1 MGTIRATS
9 RPRRLIKAITMSS
22 PLLKAADLNSLLIF
36 EKLCD
41 DWVREVHKFTS
52 ERKKKKSY
60 VIFRNVENKKLTSLE
75 ELKEELND
83 VSFIENLEFKSAFS
97 HDTVSN
103 KVGANKNARK
113 AAKAWMANP
122 NKQISKPKVIKEKSP
137 VPEIVQQNET
147 TPDQTEA
154 MFVKESSPVK
164 EETIV
169 QETPKEEVSVEETEI
184 VEKEVEAAEEKTPES
199 DVQPEVKAP
208 IEETQSQVENII
220 VPVVDELEVSLP
232 ESITTTEAVE
242 KIADNKMDTPVEEV
256 IAEETASAP
265 ENNSIPVE
273 EEITS
278 PVEEEITSHVEE
290 EITSP
295 VEEEITSPIEEG
307 VTINVED
314 KVVSPV
320 EEVTIEENNTTEEG
334 VETLGAISDD
344 IDVVK
349 EEVAVEEIIETPF
362 TTEEVTEPV
371 EEEATACGEKTSVEE
386 EKIEKEA
393 SVPPVEEVAVPVETE
408 ITTSSEESPE
418 LESSIK
424 ESFVEDCTAPVQ
436 NEVLDVEPTQENVSV
451 PEDVAT
457 PIEEEINLIPKEEVT
472 SPVIEETEIA
482 PEDTVSATFEEETAT
497 TCEEEVKTA
506 IEETSSEENTV
517 IPAITNEAKVPNET
531 EVVVHVE
538 NVDKEAPIETEVTA
552 AIAEEIAVPVIDD
565 VNTVVEEV
573 VTTIAVENVD
583 NSKADEE
590 ISREGSIDN
599 MSTDSDLGSMESLE
613 QSNKSEQSS
622 DDSLSDTEPSLT
634 KPRFSELNIE
644 SEDTKIQEK
653 VQQEELKTEVNISQ
667 NTQII
672 LLFIV
677 GVSL

>member
-83 VSFIENLEFKSAFS
+83 VSFLENLEFKSAFS
-97 HDTVSN
+97 HDIVSN

-169 QETPKEEVSVEETEI
+169 QETPKEEVSVEEAEI

-220 VPVVDELEVSLP
+220 VPVVDEFVVSLP

-242 KIADNKMDTPVEEV
+242 E

-278 PVEEEITSHVEE
+278 PVEEEITSH
-290 EITSP
+290 
-295 VEEEITSPIEEG
+295 
-307 VTINVED
+307 
-314 KVVSPV
+314 
-320 EEVTIEENNTTEEG
+320 
-334 VETLGAISDD
+334 
-344 IDVVK
+344 
-349 EEVAVEEIIETPF
+349 
-362 TTEEVTEPV
+362 
-371 EEEATACGEKTSVEE
+371 
-386 EKIEKEA
+386 
-393 SVPPVEEVAVPVETE
+393 
-408 ITTSSEESPE
+408 
-418 LESSIK
+418 
-424 ESFVEDCTAPVQ
+424 
-436 NEVLDVEPTQENVSV
+436 
-451 PEDVAT
+451 
-457 PIEEEINLIPKEEVT
+457 
-472 SPVIEETEIA
+472 
-482 PEDTVSATFEEETAT
+482 
-497 TCEEEVKTA
+497 
-506 IEETSSEENTV
+506 
-517 IPAITNEAKVPNET
+517 
-531 EVVVHVE
+531 
-538 NVDKEAPIETEVTA
+538 
-552 AIAEEIAVPVIDD
+552 
-565 VNTVVEEV
+565 
-573 VTTIAVENVD
+573 
-583 NSKADEE
+583 
-590 ISREGSIDN
+590 
-599 MSTDSDLGSMESLE
+599 
-613 QSNKSEQSS
+613 
-622 DDSLSDTEPSLT
+622 
-634 KPRFSELNIE
+634 
-644 SEDTKIQEK
+644 
-653 VQQEELKTEVNISQ
+653 
-667 NTQII
+667 
-672 LLFIV
+672 
-677 GVSL
+677 

>member
-83 VSFIENLEFKSAFS
+83 VSFLENLEFKSAFS
-97 HDTVSN
+97 HDIVSN

-113 AAKAWMANP
+113 AAKAWMADP

-147 TPDQTEA
+147 TPDETEA
-154 MFVKESSPVK
+154 IVVKESSPVK

-169 QETPKEEVSVEETEI
+169 QETSKEEVSVEEADIE
-184 VEKEVEAAEEKTPES
+184 EKEVEAAEEKTPES
-199 DVQPEVKAP
+199 DEQQEVEAP
-208 IEETQSQVENII
+208 VEETESQVENII
-220 VPVVDELEVSLP
+220 VPVVDEVVMSLP
-232 ESITTTEAVE
+232 ESMTTTEMSDVEAVE
-242 KIADNKMDTPVEEV
+242 EIADEKKDTPGEEV
-256 IAEETASAP
+256 IAEETASAI
-265 ENNSIPVE
+265 ENDSI
-273 EEITS
+273 
-278 PVEEEITSHVEE
+278 
-290 EITSP
+290 P

-307 VTINVED
+307 VTIDVENE
-314 KVVSPV
+314 VVS
-320 EEVTIEENNTTEEG
+320 IEEKNTTEEV
-334 VETLGAISDD
+334 VETLEAISDD
-344 IDVVK
+344 VDVIK
-349 EEVAVEEIIETPF
+349 EEVAVEEICETPSI
-362 TTEEVTEPV
+362 TEEVTEPV
-371 EEEATACGEKTSVEE
+371 EEEATACDEKTPVEE

-424 ESFVEDCTAPVQ
+424 ESLVEDVTAPVQ

-457 PIEEEINLIPKEEVT
+457 PIEEEINLITKEEVT

-497 TCEEEVKTA
+497 TCEEEVKTP
-506 IEETSSEENTV
+506 IEETSAEENTV
-517 IPAITNEAKVPNET
+517 IPVITNEAKVPNET

-552 AIAEEIAVPVIDD
+552 AIAEEIAVPLIDD

-613 QSNKSEQSS
+613 QSNKIEQSS
-622 DDSLSDTEPSLT
+622 DESLSDTEPSLT

-653 VQQEELKTEVNISQ
+653 VQQEELKTEVNIS
-667 NTQII
+667 
-672 LLFIV
+672 
-677 GVSL
+677 

>member
-1 MGTIRATS
+1 
-9 RPRRLIKAITMSS
+9 MSS

-83 VSFIENLEFKSAFS
+83 VSFLENLEFKSAFS
-97 HDTVSN
+97 HDIVSN

-113 AAKAWMANP
+113 AAKAWMADP

-169 QETPKEEVSVEETEI
+169 QETPKEEVSVEEAEI

-199 DVQPEVKAP
+199 DVQQEAP
-208 IEETQSQVENII
+208 VEETESQVENII
-220 VPVVDELEVSLP
+220 VPVVDEVVMSLP
-232 ESITTTEAVE
+232 ESMTTTEMSDVEAVE
-242 KIADNKMDTPVEEV
+242 EIADEKKDTPGEEV
-256 IAEETASAP
+256 IAEETASAI
-265 ENNSIPVE
+265 ENDSI
-273 EEITS
+273 
-278 PVEEEITSHVEE
+278 
-290 EITSP
+290 P

-307 VTINVED
+307 VTIDVENE
-314 KVVSPV
+314 VVS
-320 EEVTIEENNTTEEG
+320 IEEKNTTEEV
-334 VETLGAISDD
+334 VETLEAISDD
-344 IDVVK
+344 VDVIK
-349 EEVAVEEIIETPF
+349 EEVAVEEICETPSI
-362 TTEEVTEPV
+362 TEEVTEPV
-371 EEEATACGEKTSVEE
+371 EEEATACDEKTPVEE

-424 ESFVEDCTAPVQ
+424 ESLVEDVTAPVQ

-457 PIEEEINLIPKEEVT
+457 PIEEEINLITKEEVT

-482 PEDTVSATFEEETAT
+482 PEDKVSATFEEETAT
-497 TCEEEVKTA
+497 TCEEEVKTP
-506 IEETSSEENTV
+506 IEETSAEENTV
-517 IPAITNEAKVPNET
+517 IPVITNEAKVPNET

-552 AIAEEIAVPVIDD
+552 AIAEEIAVPLIDD

-573 VTTIAVENVD
+573 VTTIAVETVD

-613 QSNKSEQSS
+613 QSNKIEQSS

-653 VQQEELKTEVNISQ
+653 VQQEEVKTEVNIS
-667 NTQII
+667 
-672 LLFIV
+672 
-677 GVSL
+677 

>member
-9 RPRRLIKAITMSS
+9 RPRRLIKALKMSS

-83 VSFIENLEFKSAFS
+83 VSFLENLEFKSAFS
-97 HDTVSN
+97 HDIVSN

-147 TPDQTEA
+147 TPDQTET

-169 QETPKEEVSVEETEI
+169 QETPKEEVSVEEAEI
-184 VEKEVEAAEEKTPES
+184 VEKEVEDAEEKTPES

-220 VPVVDELEVSLP
+220 VPVVDELVVSLP

-242 KIADNKMDTPVEEV
+242 EIADNKMDTPVEEV

-290 EITSP
+290 EITSL
-295 VEEEITSPIEEG
+295 VEEEI
-307 VTINVED
+307 
-314 KVVSPV
+314 VSPV

-424 ESFVEDCTAPVQ
+424 ESLVEDVTAPVQ

-457 PIEEEINLIPKEEVT
+457 PIEEEINLITKEEVT

-482 PEDTVSATFEEETAT
+482 PEDKVSATFEEKTAT
-497 TCEEEVKTA
+497 TCEEEVKTP
-506 IEETSSEENTV
+506 IEETSAEENTV
-517 IPAITNEAKVPNET
+517 IPVITNEAKVPNET
-531 EVVVHVE
+531 EVVVPVE

-552 AIAEEIAVPVIDD
+552 AIAEEIAVPLIDD
-565 VNTVVEEV
+565 VNTVVKEV

-613 QSNKSEQSS
+613 QSNKTEQSS
-622 DDSLSDTEPSLT
+622 DDSLSDTEPNLT

-653 VQQEELKTEVNISQ
+653 VQEEELKTEVNIS
-667 NTQII
+667 
-672 LLFIV
+672 
-677 GVSL
+677 

>member
-1 MGTIRATS
+1 MGLRENLPAQGQTEKTQS
-9 RPRRLIKAITMSS
+9 
-22 PLLKAADLNSLLIF
+22 LKMPGPKLTTADLNSLLIF

-83 VSFIENLEFKSAFS
+83 VSFLENLEFKSAFS
-97 HDTVSN
+97 HDIVSN

-154 MFVKESSPVK
+154 MFVKGSSPVK

-169 QETPKEEVSVEETEI
+169 QETPKEEVSVEEAEI

-220 VPVVDELEVSLP
+220 VPVVDELVVSLP

-242 KIADNKMDTPVEEV
+242 EIADNKMDTPVEEV

-278 PVEEEITSHVEE
+278 PVEEEIT
-290 EITSP
+290 T
-295 VEEEITSPIEEG
+295 PIEEG

-314 KVVSPV
+314 EVVSPV

-371 EEEATACGEKTSVEE
+371 EEEATACGEKTSAEE

-393 SVPPVEEVAVPVETE
+393 SVPPVEEVAVPVE
-408 ITTSSEESPE
+408 ESPE

-424 ESFVEDCTAPVQ
+424 ESLVED
-436 NEVLDVEPTQENVSV
+436 
-451 PEDVAT
+451 
-457 PIEEEINLIPKEEVT
+457 
-472 SPVIEETEIA
+472 
-482 PEDTVSATFEEETAT
+482 
-497 TCEEEVKTA
+497 
-506 IEETSSEENTV
+506 
-517 IPAITNEAKVPNET
+517 
-531 EVVVHVE
+531 
-538 NVDKEAPIETEVTA
+538 
-552 AIAEEIAVPVIDD
+552 
-565 VNTVVEEV
+565 
-573 VTTIAVENVD
+573 
-583 NSKADEE
+583 
-590 ISREGSIDN
+590 
-599 MSTDSDLGSMESLE
+599 
-613 QSNKSEQSS
+613 
-622 DDSLSDTEPSLT
+622 
-634 KPRFSELNIE
+634 
-644 SEDTKIQEK
+644 
-653 VQQEELKTEVNISQ
+653 
-667 NTQII
+667 
-672 LLFIV
+672 
-677 GVSL
+677 

>member
-83 VSFIENLEFKSAFS
+83 VSFLENLEFKSAFS
-97 HDTVSN
+97 HDIVSN

-113 AAKAWMANP
+113 AAKAWMADP

-147 TPDQTEA
+147 TPDETEA
-154 MFVKESSPVK
+154 IVVKESSPVK

-169 QETPKEEVSVEETEI
+169 QETSKEEVSVEEADIE
-184 VEKEVEAAEEKTPES
+184 EKEVEAAEEKTPES
-199 DVQPEVKAP
+199 DEQQEVKAP

-220 VPVVDELEVSLP
+220 VPVVDEVVVSLP
-232 ESITTTEAVE
+232 ESMTTTEMSDVEAVE
-242 KIADNKMDTPVEEV
+242 ESADKKMDTPVEEV
-256 IAEETASAP
+256 NVEEAASAI
-265 ENNSIPVE
+265 ENDSGPVE

-278 PVEEEITSHVEE
+278 PVAE

-295 VEEEITSPIEEG
+295 VEEELITP
-307 VTINVED
+307 T
-314 KVVSPV
+314 
-320 EEVTIEENNTTEEG
+320 EEVDT
-334 VETLGAISDD
+334 
-344 IDVVK
+344 
-349 EEVAVEEIIETPF
+349 VAVEEIIETPSK
-362 TTEEVTEPV
+362 TEEVTEPV
-371 EEEATACGEKTSVEE
+371 EEEVTACDEKASVEE

-408 ITTSSEESPE
+408 IRTSSEESPE
-418 LESSIK
+418 LESSNT
-424 ESFVEDCTAPVQ
+424 ESLLIEDVTAPVQ
-436 NEVLDVEPTQENVSV
+436 NEVLDVEPTQENISAS
-451 PEDVAT
+451 EDVAT
-457 PIEEEINLIPKEEVT
+457 PIEEINLITEEEVT
-472 SPVIEETEIA
+472 SPVVKETEKA
-482 PEDTVSATFEEETAT
+482 PEDEGTATFEEETAT
-497 TCEEEVKTA
+497 TCDEEVKTT
-506 IEETSSEENTV
+506 IEETSAEENTV
-517 IPAITNEAKVPNET
+517 IPVITNEAEVPIKT
-531 EVVVHVE
+531 EVVVPVE
-538 NVDKEAPIETEVTA
+538 EATIETEVTA
-552 AIAEEIAVPVIDD
+552 DIVEEIAVPVLDD
-565 VNTVVEEV
+565 VNTAVEEV
-573 VTTIAVENVD
+573 VTTIAVETVD

-613 QSNKSEQSS
+613 QSNKIEQSF
-622 DDSLSDTEPSLT
+622 DESLSNTEPNLT

-653 VQQEELKTEVNISQ
+653 VQQEELKTEVNIS
-667 NTQII
+667 
-672 LLFIV
+672 
-677 GVSL
+677 

>member
-147 TPDQTEA
+147 TPDQTET

-169 QETPKEEVSVEETEI
+169 QETPKEEVSVEEAEI
-184 VEKEVEAAEEKTPES
+184 VEKEVEDAEEKTPES

-220 VPVVDELEVSLP
+220 VPVVDELVVSLP
-232 ESITTTEAVE
+232 ESITTTEAVKE
-242 KIADNKMDTPVEEV
+242 IADNKMDTPVEEV

-295 VEEEITSPIEEG
+295 VEEE
-307 VTINVED
+307 VT
-314 KVVSPV
+314 
-320 EEVTIEENNTTEEG
+320 TEENNTTEEG

-349 EEVAVEEIIETPF
+349 EKVAVEEIIETPF

-408 ITTSSEESPE
+408 ITTSSEESPG

-424 ESFVEDCTAPVQ
+424 ESLVEDVTAPVQ

-457 PIEEEINLIPKEEVT
+457 PIEEEINLITKEEVT

-482 PEDTVSATFEEETAT
+482 PEDKVSATFEEKTAT
-497 TCEEEVKTA
+497 TCEEEVKTP
-506 IEETSSEENTV
+506 IEETSAEENTV
-517 IPAITNEAKVPNET
+517 IPVITNEAKVPNET
-531 EVVVHVE
+531 EVVVPVE
-538 NVDKEAPIETEVTA
+538 NADKEAPIETEVTA
-552 AIAEEIAVPVIDD
+552 AIAEEIAVPLIDD
-565 VNTVVEEV
+565 VNTVVKEV

-613 QSNKSEQSS
+613 QSNKTEQSS
-622 DDSLSDTEPSLT
+622 DESLSDTEPNLT
-634 KPRFSELNIE
+634 KPRLSELNIE

-653 VQQEELKTEVNISQ
+653 VQQEELKPEVNIS
-667 NTQII
+667 
-672 LLFIV
+672 
-677 GVSL
+677 

>member
-1 MGTIRATS
+1 MG

-83 VSFIENLEFKSAFS
+83 VSFLENLEFKSAFS
-97 HDTVSN
+97 HDIVSN

-113 AAKAWMANP
+113 AAKAWMADP

-169 QETPKEEVSVEETEI
+169 QETPKEEVSVEEAEI

-220 VPVVDELEVSLP
+220 VPVVDELVVSLP

-242 KIADNKMDTPVEEV
+242 EIVDNKMDTPVEEV

-290 EITSP
+290 EIT
-295 VEEEITSPIEEG
+295 TPIEEG
-307 VTINVED
+307 VTIDVED
-314 KVVSPV
+314 EVVSPV

-393 SVPPVEEVAVPVETE
+393 SVPPVEEVAVLVETE

-424 ESFVEDCTAPVQ
+424 ESLVEDVTAPVQ

-457 PIEEEINLIPKEEVT
+457 PIEEEINLITKEEVT

-482 PEDTVSATFEEETAT
+482 PEDKVSATFEEETAT
-497 TCEEEVKTA
+497 TCEEEVKTP
-506 IEETSSEENTV
+506 IEETSAEENTV
-517 IPAITNEAKVPNET
+517 IPVITNEAKVPNET

-573 VTTIAVENVD
+573 VTTITVD
-583 NSKADEE
+583 TSKADEE

-613 QSNKSEQSS
+613 QSNKIEQSF
-622 DDSLSDTEPSLT
+622 DESLSDTEPSLT

-653 VQQEELKTEVNISQ
+653 VQQEELKTEVNIS
-667 NTQII
+667 
-672 LLFIV
+672 
-677 GVSL
+677 

>member
-1 MGTIRATS
+1 MGLRENLPAQGQTEKTQS
-9 RPRRLIKAITMSS
+9 
-22 PLLKAADLNSLLIF
+22 LKMPGPKLTTADLNSLLIF

-83 VSFIENLEFKSAFS
+83 VSFLENLEFKSAFS
-97 HDTVSN
+97 HDIVSN

-113 AAKAWMANP
+113 EAKAWMANP
-122 NKQISKPKVIKEKSP
+122 NKQKSKPKVIKEKSP

-169 QETPKEEVSVEETEI
+169 QETPKEEVSVEEAEI
-184 VEKEVEAAEEKTPES
+184 VEKVVEAAEEKTPES

-208 IEETQSQVENII
+208 IEETQSQVENVI

-232 ESITTTEAVE
+232 ESITTTEAVKE
-242 KIADNKMDTPVEEV
+242 IADNKMDTPVEED
-256 IAEETASAP
+256 IAEETASTP

-273 EEITS
+273 EEISS

-290 EITSP
+290 EITTPIEEGVTSP
-295 VEEEITSPIEEG
+295 VEEEITTPIEEG
-307 VTINVED
+307 VTIDVED
-314 KVVSPV
+314 EVVSPV

-349 EEVAVEEIIETPF
+349 EEVAVEEIIE
-362 TTEEVTEPV
+362 
-371 EEEATACGEKTSVEE
+371 
-386 EKIEKEA
+386 KEA

-424 ESFVEDCTAPVQ
+424 ESLVEDVTAPVQ

-457 PIEEEINLIPKEEVT
+457 PIEEEINLITKEEVT

-482 PEDTVSATFEEETAT
+482 PEDKVSATFEEETAT
-497 TCEEEVKTA
+497 TCEEEVKTP
-506 IEETSSEENTV
+506 IEETSAEENTV
-517 IPAITNEAKVPNET
+517 IPVITNEAKVPNET

-552 AIAEEIAVPVIDD
+552 AIAEEIAVPLIDD

-573 VTTIAVENVD
+573 VTIITVENVD

-622 DDSLSDTEPSLT
+622 DDSLSDTEPNLT

-653 VQQEELKTEVNISQ
+653 VQEEELKTEVNIS
-667 NTQII
+667 
-672 LLFIV
+672 
-677 GVSL
+677 

>member
-1 MGTIRATS
+1 
-9 RPRRLIKAITMSS
+9 MSS

-83 VSFIENLEFKSAFS
+83 VSFLENLEFKSAFS
-97 HDTVSN
+97 HDIVSN

-169 QETPKEEVSVEETEI
+169 QETPKEEVSVEEAEI

-208 IEETQSQVENII
+208 IEETQSQVENVI

-232 ESITTTEAVE
+232 ESITTTEAVKE
-242 KIADNKMDTPVEEV
+242 IADNKMDTPVEED
-256 IAEETASAP
+256 IAEETASTP

-295 VEEEITSPIEEG
+295 VEEG
-307 VTINVED
+307 VTIDVED
-314 KVVSPV
+314 EVVSPV

-349 EEVAVEEIIETPF
+349 EKVAVEEIIETPF

-424 ESFVEDCTAPVQ
+424 ESLVEDVTAPVQ

-457 PIEEEINLIPKEEVT
+457 PIEEEINLITKEEVT

-506 IEETSSEENTV
+506 IEETSAEENTV
-517 IPAITNEAKVPNET
+517 IPVITNEAKVPNET

-573 VTTIAVENVD
+573 VTTIAVETVD

-613 QSNKSEQSS
+613 QSNKIEQSS

-653 VQQEELKTEVNISQ
+653 VQQEELKTEVNIS
-667 NTQII
+667 
-672 LLFIV
+672 
-677 GVSL
+677 

>member
-83 VSFIENLEFKSAFS
+83 VSFLENLEFKSAFS
-97 HDTVSN
+97 HDIVSN

-169 QETPKEEVSVEETEI
+169 QETPKEEVSVEEAEI

-199 DVQPEVKAP
+199 DVQPEVKAS

-220 VPVVDELEVSLP
+220 VPVVDELVVSLP

-242 KIADNKMDTPVEEV
+242 EIADNKMDTPVEEV

-278 PVEEEITSHVEE
+278 PVEEEITS
-290 EITSP
+290 P
-295 VEEEITSPIEEG
+295 VEEEITTPIEEG

-314 KVVSPV
+314 EVVSPV

-362 TTEEVTEPV
+362 TTEKVTEPV

-393 SVPPVEEVAVPVETE
+393 SVPPVEEVVVPVETE

-424 ESFVEDCTAPVQ
+424 ESLVEDVTAPVQ

-457 PIEEEINLIPKEEVT
+457 PIEEEINLITKEEVT

-482 PEDTVSATFEEETAT
+482 PEDKVSPTFEEETAT
-497 TCEEEVKTA
+497 TCEEEVKTP
-506 IEETSSEENTV
+506 IEETSAEENTV
-517 IPAITNEAKVPNET
+517 IPVITNEAKVPNES

-552 AIAEEIAVPVIDD
+552 AIAEEIAVPLIDD

-583 NSKADEE
+583 NSKAEE

-613 QSNKSEQSS
+613 QSNKIEQSS

-644 SEDTKIQEK
+644 SEDT
-653 VQQEELKTEVNISQ
+653 
-667 NTQII
+667 
-672 LLFIV
+672 
-677 GVSL
+677 

>member
-1 MGTIRATS
+1 MGLRENLPAQGQTEKTQS
-9 RPRRLIKAITMSS
+9 
-22 PLLKAADLNSLLIF
+22 LKMPGPKLTTADLNSLLIF

-83 VSFIENLEFKSAFS
+83 VSFLENLEFKSAFS
-97 HDTVSN
+97 HDIVSN

-169 QETPKEEVSVEETEI
+169 QETPKEEVSVEEAEI

-220 VPVVDELEVSLP
+220 VPVVDELVVSLP

-242 KIADNKMDTPVEEV
+242 EIADNKMDTPVEEV

-278 PVEEEITSHVEE
+278 PVEEEIT
-290 EITSP
+290 T
-295 VEEEITSPIEEG
+295 PIEEG

-314 KVVSPV
+314 EVVSPV

-349 EEVAVEEIIETPF
+349 EKVAVEEIIETPF

-424 ESFVEDCTAPVQ
+424 ESLVEDVTAPVQ
-436 NEVLDVEPTQENVSV
+436 NEVLDVQPTQENVSV

-457 PIEEEINLIPKEEVT
+457 PIEEEINLITKEEVT

-482 PEDTVSATFEEETAT
+482 PEDKVSATFEEETAT

-506 IEETSSEENTV
+506 IEETSAEENTV
-517 IPAITNEAKVPNET
+517 IPVITNEAKVPNET

-552 AIAEEIAVPVIDD
+552 AIAEEIAVPLIDD

-573 VTTIAVENVD
+573 VTIITVENVD

-590 ISREGSIDN
+590 ISSEGSIDN

-622 DDSLSDTEPSLT
+622 DDSLSDTEPNLT

-653 VQQEELKTEVNISQ
+653 VQEEELKTEVNIS
-667 NTQII
+667 
-672 LLFIV
+672 
-677 GVSL
+677 

>member
-1 MGTIRATS
+1 MGLRENLPGQGQTEKKER
-9 RPRRLIKAITMSS
+9 ITMSS

-83 VSFIENLEFKSAFS
+83 VSFLENLEFKSAFS
-97 HDTVSN
+97 HDIVSS

-169 QETPKEEVSVEETEI
+169 QETPKEEVSVEEAEI

-220 VPVVDELEVSLP
+220 VPVVDELVVSLP

-242 KIADNKMDTPVEEV
+242 EIVDNKMDTPVEEV

-278 PVEEEITSHVEE
+278 PVAEEITSLVEE

-295 VEEEITSPIEEG
+295 VEEEITTPIEEG
-307 VTINVED
+307 VTIDVED
-314 KVVSPV
+314 EVVSPV

-393 SVPPVEEVAVPVETE
+393 SVPPVEEVAVLVETE

-424 ESFVEDCTAPVQ
+424 ESLVEDVTAPVQ

-457 PIEEEINLIPKEEVT
+457 PIEEEINLITKEEVT

-482 PEDTVSATFEEETAT
+482 PEDKVSATFEEDTAT
-497 TCEEEVKTA
+497 TCEEEVKTP
-506 IEETSSEENTV
+506 IEETSAEENTV
-517 IPAITNEAKVPNET
+517 IPVITNEAKVPNET

-552 AIAEEIAVPVIDD
+552 AIAVEI
-565 VNTVVEEV
+565 
-573 VTTIAVENVD
+573 VD

-599 MSTDSDLGSMESLE
+599 MSTDSDLGSM
-613 QSNKSEQSS
+613 
-622 DDSLSDTEPSLT
+622 
-634 KPRFSELNIE
+634 
-644 SEDTKIQEK
+644 
-653 VQQEELKTEVNISQ
+653 
-667 NTQII
+667 
-672 LLFIV
+672 
-677 GVSL
+677 

>member
-1 MGTIRATS
+1 
-9 RPRRLIKAITMSS
+9 MSS

-83 VSFIENLEFKSAFS
+83 VSFLENLEFKSAFS
-97 HDTVSN
+97 HDIVSN

-169 QETPKEEVSVEETEI
+169 QETPKEEVSVEEAEI

-208 IEETQSQVENII
+208 IEETQSQVENVI

-232 ESITTTEAVE
+232 ESITTTEAVKE
-242 KIADNKMDTPVEEV
+242 IADNKMDTPVEED
-256 IAEETASAP
+256 IAEETASTP

-295 VEEEITSPIEEG
+295 VEEG
-307 VTINVED
+307 VTIDVED
-314 KVVSPV
+314 EVVSPV

-349 EEVAVEEIIETPF
+349 EKVAVEEIIETPF

-424 ESFVEDCTAPVQ
+424 ESLVEDVTAPVQ

-457 PIEEEINLIPKEEVT
+457 PIEEEINLITKEEVT

-506 IEETSSEENTV
+506 IEETSAEENTV
-517 IPAITNEAKVPNET
+517 IPVITNEAKVPNET

-573 VTTIAVENVD
+573 VTTIAVETVD

-634 KPRFSELNIE
+634 KPRFSELTIE

-653 VQQEELKTEVNISQ
+653 VQQEEVKTEVNIS
-667 NTQII
+667 
-672 LLFIV
+672 
-677 GVSL
+677 

>member
-22 PLLKAADLNSLLIF
+22 PLPKAADLNSLLIF

-97 HDTVSN
+97 HDIVSN

-169 QETPKEEVSVEETEI
+169 QETPKEEVSVEEAEI

-208 IEETQSQVENII
+208 IEETQSQVENVI

-232 ESITTTEAVE
+232 ESITTTEAVKE
-242 KIADNKMDTPVEEV
+242 IADNKMDTPVEED
-256 IAEETASAP
+256 IAEETASTP
-265 ENNSIPVE
+265 ENNSISVE

-295 VEEEITSPIEEG
+295 VEEEITSPVEE
-307 VTINVED
+307 E
-314 KVVSPV
+314 VVSPV

-424 ESFVEDCTAPVQ
+424 ESLVEDVTAPVQ

-457 PIEEEINLIPKEEVT
+457 PIEEEINLITKEEVT

-506 IEETSSEENTV
+506 IEETSAEENTV

-573 VTTIAVENVD
+573 VTTIAVETVD

-613 QSNKSEQSS
+613 QSNKIEQSS

-653 VQQEELKTEVNISQ
+653 VQQEELKTEVNIS
-667 NTQII
+667 
-672 LLFIV
+672 
-677 GVSL
+677 

>member
-83 VSFIENLEFKSAFS
+83 VSFLENLEFKSAFS
-97 HDTVSN
+97 HDIVSN

-169 QETPKEEVSVEETEI
+169 QETPKEEVSVEEAEI

-220 VPVVDELEVSLP
+220 VPVVDELVVSLP

-242 KIADNKMDTPVEEV
+242 EIADNKMDTPVEEV

-278 PVEEEITSHVEE
+278 PVEE
-290 EITSP
+290 
-295 VEEEITSPIEEG
+295 
-307 VTINVED
+307 
-314 KVVSPV
+314 
-320 EEVTIEENNTTEEG
+320 VTIEENNTTEEG

-349 EEVAVEEIIETPF
+349 EKVAVEEIIETPF

-424 ESFVEDCTAPVQ
+424 ESLVEDVTAPVQ

-457 PIEEEINLIPKEEVT
+457 PTEEEINLITKEEVT
-472 SPVIEETEIA
+472 SPVIEETEIS
-482 PEDTVSATFEEETAT
+482 PEDKVSATFEEETAT
-497 TCEEEVKTA
+497 TCEEEVKTP
-506 IEETSSEENTV
+506 IEETSAEESTV
-517 IPAITNEAKVPNET
+517 IPVITNEAKVPNET

-573 VTTIAVENVD
+573 VTTIAVETVD

-613 QSNKSEQSS
+613 QSNKTEQSS
-622 DDSLSDTEPSLT
+622 DDSLSDTEPNLT

-653 VQQEELKTEVNISQ
+653 VQQEELKPEVNIS
-667 NTQII
+667 
-672 LLFIV
+672 
-677 GVSL
+677 

>member
-83 VSFIENLEFKSAFS
+83 VSFLENLEFKSAFS
-97 HDTVSN
+97 HDIVSN

-169 QETPKEEVSVEETEI
+169 QETPKEEVSVEEAEI

-232 ESITTTEAVE
+232 ESITTTEAVKE
-242 KIADNKMDTPVEEV
+242 IADNKMDTPVEEV

-278 PVEEEITSHVEE
+278 PVEEEITSPVQE
-290 EITSP
+290 EIT
-295 VEEEITSPIEEG
+295 TPIEEG

-334 VETLGAISDD
+334 VETLGATSDD

-371 EEEATACGEKTSVEE
+371 EEEATACGEKTSLEE

-424 ESFVEDCTAPVQ
+424 ESLVEDVTAPVQ

-457 PIEEEINLIPKEEVT
+457 PIEEEINLITKEEVT

-482 PEDTVSATFEEETAT
+482 PEDKVSATFEEKTAT
-497 TCEEEVKTA
+497 TCEEEVKTP
-506 IEETSSEENTV
+506 IEETSAEENTV
-517 IPAITNEAKVPNET
+517 IPVITNEAKVPNET
-531 EVVVHVE
+531 EVVVPVE

-552 AIAEEIAVPVIDD
+552 AIAEEIAVPLIDD
-565 VNTVVEEV
+565 VNTVVKEV

-599 MSTDSDLGSMESLE
+599 MSTDSYLGSLESLE
-613 QSNKSEQSS
+613 QSNKTEQSS
-622 DDSLSDTEPSLT
+622 DDSLSDTEPNLT

-653 VQQEELKTEVNISQ
+653 VQQEELKPEVNIS
-667 NTQII
+667 
-672 LLFIV
+672 
-677 GVSL
+677 

>member
-97 HDTVSN
+97 HDIVSN

-169 QETPKEEVSVEETEI
+169 QETPKEEVSVEEAEI

-208 IEETQSQVENII
+208 IEETQSQVENVI

-232 ESITTTEAVE
+232 ESITTTEAVKE
-242 KIADNKMDTPVEEV
+242 IADNKMDTPVEED
-256 IAEETASAP
+256 IAEETASTP
-265 ENNSIPVE
+265 ENNSISVE

-295 VEEEITSPIEEG
+295 VEEEITSPVEEEI
-307 VTINVED
+307 TT
-314 KVVSPV
+314 PV

-424 ESFVEDCTAPVQ
+424 ESLVEDVTAPVQ

-457 PIEEEINLIPKEEVT
+457 PIEEEINLITKEEVT

-482 PEDTVSATFEEETAT
+482 PEDKVSPTFEEETAT
-497 TCEEEVKTA
+497 TCEEEVKTP
-506 IEETSSEENTV
+506 IEETSAEENTV
-517 IPAITNEAKVPNET
+517 IPVITNEAKVPNES

-552 AIAEEIAVPVIDD
+552 AIAEEIAVPLIDD

-573 VTTIAVENVD
+573 VTIIAVENVD

-599 MSTDSDLGSMESLE
+599 ISTDSDLGSMESLE
-613 QSNKSEQSS
+613 QSNKIEQSS

-653 VQQEELKTEVNISQ
+653 VQQEELKTEVNIS
-667 NTQII
+667 
-672 LLFIV
+672 
-677 GVSL
+677 

>member
-1 MGTIRATS
+1 MGLRENLPAQGQTEKTQS
-9 RPRRLIKAITMSS
+9 
-22 PLLKAADLNSLLIF
+22 LKMPGPKLTTADLNSLLIF

-83 VSFIENLEFKSAFS
+83 VSFLENLEFKSAFS
-97 HDTVSN
+97 HDIVSN

-154 MFVKESSPVK
+154 MFVKGSSPVK

-169 QETPKEEVSVEETEI
+169 QETPKEEVSVEEAEI

-199 DVQPEVKAP
+199 DVQPEVKAA

-220 VPVVDELEVSLP
+220 VPVVDELVVSLP

-242 KIADNKMDTPVEEV
+242 EIADNKMDTPVEEV

-295 VEEEITSPIEEG
+295 IEEG

-314 KVVSPV
+314 EVVSPV
-320 EEVTIEENNTTEEG
+320 EEVTIQENNTTEEG

-349 EEVAVEEIIETPF
+349 EEVAVEEI
-362 TTEEVTEPV
+362 
-371 EEEATACGEKTSVEE
+371 
-386 EKIEKEA
+386 IEKEA

-424 ESFVEDCTAPVQ
+424 ESLVEDVTAPVQ

-457 PIEEEINLIPKEEVT
+457 PIEKEINLITKEEVT

-506 IEETSSEENTV
+506 IEETSAEENTV
-517 IPAITNEAKVPNET
+517 IHVITNEAKVP
-531 EVVVHVE
+531 
-538 NVDKEAPIETEVTA
+538 IETEVTS

-573 VTTIAVENVD
+573 VTTIAVETVD

-590 ISREGSIDN
+590 ISSEGSIDN
-599 MSTDSDLGSMESLE
+599 MSTDSDLGSM
-613 QSNKSEQSS
+613 
-622 DDSLSDTEPSLT
+622 
-634 KPRFSELNIE
+634 
-644 SEDTKIQEK
+644 
-653 VQQEELKTEVNISQ
+653 
-667 NTQII
+667 
-672 LLFIV
+672 
-677 GVSL
+677 

>member
-83 VSFIENLEFKSAFS
+83 VSFLENLEFKSAFS
-97 HDTVSN
+97 HDIVSN

-113 AAKAWMANP
+113 AAKAWMADP

-147 TPDQTEA
+147 TPDETEA
-154 MFVKESSPVK
+154 IVVKESSPVK

-169 QETPKEEVSVEETEI
+169 QETSKEEVSVEEADIE
-184 VEKEVEAAEEKTPES
+184 EKEVEAAEEKTPES
-199 DVQPEVKAP
+199 DEQQEVEAP
-208 IEETQSQVENII
+208 VEETESQVENII
-220 VPVVDELEVSLP
+220 VPVVDEVVMSLP
-232 ESITTTEAVE
+232 ESMTTTEMSDVEAVE
-242 KIADNKMDTPVEEV
+242 EIADEKKDTPGEEV
-256 IAEETASAP
+256 IAEETASAI
-265 ENNSIPVE
+265 ENDSI
-273 EEITS
+273 
-278 PVEEEITSHVEE
+278 
-290 EITSP
+290 P

-307 VTINVED
+307 VTIDVENE
-314 KVVSPV
+314 VVS
-320 EEVTIEENNTTEEG
+320 IEEKNTTEEV
-334 VETLGAISDD
+334 VETLEAISDD
-344 IDVVK
+344 VDVIK
-349 EEVAVEEIIETPF
+349 EEVAVEEICETPSI
-362 TTEEVTEPV
+362 TEEVTEPV
-371 EEEATACGEKTSVEE
+371 EEEATACDEKTPVEE

-424 ESFVEDCTAPVQ
+424 ESLVEDVTAPVQ

-457 PIEEEINLIPKEEVT
+457 PIEEEINLITKEEVT

-497 TCEEEVKTA
+497 TCEEEVKTP
-506 IEETSSEENTV
+506 IEETSAEENTV
-517 IPAITNEAKVPNET
+517 IPVITNEAKVPNET

-552 AIAEEIAVPVIDD
+552 AIAEEIAVPLIDD

-583 NSKADEE
+583 NSKAEE

-613 QSNKSEQSS
+613 QSNKIEQSS

-653 VQQEELKTEVNISQ
+653 VQQEELKTEVNIS
-667 NTQII
+667 
-672 LLFIV
+672 
-677 GVSL
+677 

>member
-83 VSFIENLEFKSAFS
+83 VSFLENLEFKSAFS
-97 HDTVSN
+97 HDIVSN

-169 QETPKEEVSVEETEI
+169 QETPKEEVSVEEAEI

-232 ESITTTEAVE
+232 ESITTTEAVKE
-242 KIADNKMDTPVEEV
+242 IADNKMDTPVEEV

-265 ENNSIPVE
+265 ENNSI
-273 EEITS
+273 
-278 PVEEEITSHVEE
+278 HVEE

-295 VEEEITSPIEEG
+295 VEEEITSPVEEEITTPIEEG

-371 EEEATACGEKTSVEE
+371 EEEATACGEKTSLEE

-424 ESFVEDCTAPVQ
+424 ESLVEDVTAPVQ

-457 PIEEEINLIPKEEVT
+457 
-472 SPVIEETEIA
+472 
-482 PEDTVSATFEEETAT
+482 
-497 TCEEEVKTA
+497 
-506 IEETSSEENTV
+506 
-517 IPAITNEAKVPNET
+517 
-531 EVVVHVE
+531 
-538 NVDKEAPIETEVTA
+538 
-552 AIAEEIAVPVIDD
+552 
-565 VNTVVEEV
+565 
-573 VTTIAVENVD
+573 
-583 NSKADEE
+583 
-590 ISREGSIDN
+590 
-599 MSTDSDLGSMESLE
+599 
-613 QSNKSEQSS
+613 
-622 DDSLSDTEPSLT
+622 
-634 KPRFSELNIE
+634 
-644 SEDTKIQEK
+644 
-653 VQQEELKTEVNISQ
+653 
-667 NTQII
+667 
-672 LLFIV
+672 
-677 GVSL
+677 

>member
-1 MGTIRATS
+1 
-9 RPRRLIKAITMSS
+9 MSS

-83 VSFIENLEFKSAFS
+83 VSFLENLEFKSAFS
-97 HDTVSN
+97 HDIVSN

-169 QETPKEEVSVEETEI
+169 QETPKEEVSVEEAEI

-220 VPVVDELEVSLP
+220 VPVVDELVVSLP

-242 KIADNKMDTPVEEV
+242 EIADNKMDTPVEEV

-295 VEEEITSPIEEG
+295 VEEEITSPVEEEITTPIEEG
-307 VTINVED
+307 VTIDVED
-314 KVVSPV
+314 EVVSPV

-424 ESFVEDCTAPVQ
+424 ESLVEDVTAPVQ

-457 PIEEEINLIPKEEVT
+457 PIEEEINLITKEEVT

-482 PEDTVSATFEEETAT
+482 PEDKVSATFEEETAT
-497 TCEEEVKTA
+497 TCEEEVKTP
-506 IEETSSEENTV
+506 IEETSAEENTV
-517 IPAITNEAKVPNET
+517 IPVITNEAKVPNET

-552 AIAEEIAVPVIDD
+552 AIAEEIAVPLIDD

-653 VQQEELKTEVNISQ
+653 VQQEELKTEVNIS
-667 NTQII
+667 
-672 LLFIV
+672 
-677 GVSL
+677 

>member
-1 MGTIRATS
+1 MGLRENLPAQGQTEKTQS
-9 RPRRLIKAITMSS
+9 
-22 PLLKAADLNSLLIF
+22 LKMPGPKLTTADLNSLLIF

-83 VSFIENLEFKSAFS
+83 VSFLENLEFKSAFS
-97 HDTVSN
+97 HDIVSN

-113 AAKAWMANP
+113 EAKAWMANP
-122 NKQISKPKVIKEKSP
+122 NKQKSKPKVIKEKSP

-169 QETPKEEVSVEETEI
+169 QETPKEEVSVEEAEI

-220 VPVVDELEVSLP
+220 VPVVDELVVSLP

-242 KIADNKMDTPVEEV
+242 EIADNKMDTPVEEV

-278 PVEEEITSHVEE
+278 PVEEEITS
-290 EITSP
+290 P
-295 VEEEITSPIEEG
+295 VEEEITTPIEEG

-314 KVVSPV
+314 EVVSPV

-371 EEEATACGEKTSVEE
+371 EEEATACGEKTSAEE

-393 SVPPVEEVAVPVETE
+393 SVPPVEEVAVPVE
-408 ITTSSEESPE
+408 ESPE

-424 ESFVEDCTAPVQ
+424 ESLVEDVTAPVQ

-451 PEDVAT
+451 AEDVAT
-457 PIEEEINLIPKEEVT
+457 PIEEEINLITKEEVT

-482 PEDTVSATFEEETAT
+482 PEDKVSATFEEETAT
-497 TCEEEVKTA
+497 TCEEEVKTP
-506 IEETSSEENTV
+506 IEETSAEENTV
-517 IPAITNEAKVPNET
+517 IPVITNEAKVPNET

-552 AIAEEIAVPVIDD
+552 AIAEEIAVPLIDD

-573 VTTIAVENVD
+573 VTIITVENVD

-622 DDSLSDTEPSLT
+622 DDSLSDTEPNLT

-653 VQQEELKTEVNISQ
+653 VQEEELKTEVNIS
-667 NTQII
+667 
-672 LLFIV
+672 
-677 GVSL
+677 